1 MNILVRLFITA
12 ATISTL
18 AAQSV
23 YVPVNAPYAQ
33 RLVLAEQEAHPEL
46 QKLGLQ
52 AIPPAQQDYAI
63 IANTFPSKIGK
74 KSSAA
79 DLTVVKSGVPSVKF
93 DERGGFFDLCL
104 ALSDSAGRPVGITV
118 MEIPRKF
125 AKDADAALAKATVV
139 RNELR
144 DKITG
149 KAQLF
154 EETGAPLQELQTIRL
169 QPAVKGRFNHFGVD
183 LKHNRLFA
191 AAEDYHAVLVYD
203 LVTSAP
209 IMEIAG
215 IAKPH
220 AIFYRDDL
228 DRLYVT
234 DGESGEL
241 KIIDG
246 KTYKPLKSIPL
257 AKDADAIGYDAPT
270 HNLYIVNGGKDAGQT
285 FSVVSVVDTSAAK
298 KVADIRIEGETLE
311 AMALDLWRPRM
322 YVNNKAKNEVTVV
335 DRWQQ
340 KVVGAWPVT
349 VGKENVAMALDE
361 QHQRLFVGCRS
372 GQVAVFDTNT
382 GKELQ
387 ALAIVKGVDDLE
399 YDAATRR
406 LYAVGDGTVNVY
418 EEIDADHFKSLGTV
432 DTLPQAKTARLVSQ
446 INRYFVVGPE
456 IAGAQAGFQIFQP
469 LNFIPAKPAEPL
481 APQAV
486 TAPFALELVRS
497 TMSAHP
503 DLRKMGLH
511 TVPKGGQD
519 SLIIAN
525 FNTSRIGL
533 KSSDGDRIPLA
544 ENKTVCA
551 RKDDGSYYGVKLP
564 LRDSSG
570 QNIGILVIRRCRI
583 HPPRMRLTP
592 LRRQSAYTES

>member
-1 MNILVRLFITA
+1 M
-12 ATISTL
+12 
-18 AAQSV
+18 
-23 YVPVNAPYAQ
+23 
-33 RLVLAEQEAHPEL
+33 
-46 QKLGLQ
+46 
-52 AIPPAQQDYAI
+52 
-63 IANTFPSKIGK
+63 
-74 KSSAA
+74 
-79 DLTVVKSGVPSVKF
+79 KF

-234 DGESGEL
+234 DGESGGL

-270 HNLYIVNGGKDAGQT
+270 HNLYVSTVGRTRGKL
-285 FSVVSVVDTSAAK
+285 SLLSAWSTPARRKRLPISGSKAK
-298 KVADIRIEGETLE
+298 HLRPWHSISGVLE
-311 AMALDLWRPRM
+311 CMSTTRPR
-322 YVNNKAKNEVTVV
+322 T
-335 DRWQQ
+335 
-340 KVVGAWPVT
+340 
-349 VGKENVAMALDE
+349 
-361 QHQRLFVGCRS
+361 RS
-372 GQVAVFDTNT
+372 RSST
-382 GKELQ
+382 G
-387 ALAIVKGVDDLE
+387 GN
-399 YDAATRR
+399 RR
-406 LYAVGDGTVNVY
+406 LSG
-418 EEIDADHFKSLGTV
+418 
-432 DTLPQAKTARLVSQ
+432 R
-446 INRYFVVGPE
+446 
-456 IAGAQAGFQIFQP
+456 
-469 LNFIPAKPAEPL
+469 
-481 APQAV
+481 
-486 TAPFALELVRS
+486 
-497 TMSAHP
+497 
-503 DLRKMGLH
+503 GL
-511 TVPKGGQD
+511 
-519 SLIIAN
+519 
-525 FNTSRIGL
+525 
-533 KSSDGDRIPLA
+533 
-544 ENKTVCA
+544 
-551 RKDDGSYYGVKLP
+551 
-564 LRDSSG
+564 
-570 QNIGILVIRRCRI
+570 
-583 HPPRMRLTP
+583 
-592 LRRQSAYTES
+592 